1 MKKFIFFF
9 LNAIIFSRKR
19 DIMGLLDFLKE
30 LTQDD
35 KDKKINDKL
44 FQDEVDALGLTKKQ
58 MEDAKKVIY
67 LLKSGWRLMN
77 QTIIKS

>member
-1 MKKFIFFF
+1 
-9 LNAIIFSRKR
+9 
-19 DIMGLLDFLKE
+19 MGLLDFLKE